1 MKLRTVFLFLF
12 VIGLMYPATNVV
24 AQAAPEKAEVTDP
37 FDPALYGWIPDS
49 NKIKDRRMQQHRDFL
64 EKKSPYPAK
73 PRHWTT
79 LSVAGG
85 LMFTSGDVKAR
96 PGWNVGLRYRWNL
109 GYIASMRV
117 DFRHGVSYGQ
127 NYEAKDLVGSLEENQ
142 LTRIHNQ
149 AYRRAGGQDL
159 EDMDALVDYADFG
172 YFLAYDNYKNEI
184 TDASLS
190 IMFHL
195 NNFKYHRSNTWFN
208 AYVFMGAGA
217 MLYKTS
223 VDALYEDEN
232 GVENTPYNYGEFLRE
247 GLVKGVLNEEL
258 LAVLSDRI
266 VQPGERGTV
275 RDALADLYGGKALKR
290 SYETP
295 AEGHKNEENLFGRV
309 FNPIFHVGAA
319 IDFLVGDK
327 GRVTIGLE
335 TKHTFTNDDLVDGQR
350 WTVQGALTR
359 DYDTYNQT
367 TLTVGV
373 NLGKKPEKSE
383 LPMWWENPNRGV
395 YTILQNQP
403 DVAKLIEEI
412 APTDT
417 DEDGVPDK
425 LDDEPDTPE
434 EAVVDSKGV
443 TKDSDADGCPDH
455 EDPEPYST
463 PLLPIVDCKNVYD
476 FANKECCDEQATVV
490 AMVPCR
496 EIELPSIHFDD
507 DKYYVKPE
515 FYAHLHEIAR
525 KMQDCPDLKVV
536 ANGHTDTR
544 DDIKYNEQLSWNRVN
559 TSIDYLVE
567 KYGISRDRFVVKY
580 TGEREPLTGDESAFE
595 KYQNRRVEFRF
606 AEDGEDGESN
616 PPAPHPGIKAGS
628 GK

>member
-1 MKLRTVFLFLF
+1 MRTIILFLF
-12 VIGLMYPATNVV
+12 TIGLIFPTANLV
-24 AQAAPEKAEVTDP
+24 AQDNEVDP
-37 FDPALYGWIPDS
+37 LDPSIYGWVPDS
-49 NKIKDRRMQQHRDFL
+49 NKIKNKRIQQHRDFVAKL
-64 EKKSPYPAK
+64 SPYPAK
-73 PRHWTT
+73 TRHWTT

-85 LMFTSGDVKAR
+85 LMFTSGDVKSR

-127 NYEAKDLVGSLEENQ
+127 NYEPKDLVGSLEENQ

-149 AYRRAGGQDL
+149 AYVRAGGQEL
-159 EDMDALVDYADFG
+159 EDLDALVNYADFG
-172 YFLAYDNYKNEI
+172 YYLAYDNYKNEI

-190 IMFHL
+190 VMFHL
-195 NNFKYHRSNTWFN
+195 NNFKYHRENTWFN
-208 AYVFMGAGA
+208 AYVFMGIGG

-223 VDALYEDEN
+223 VDALYEDDN
-232 GVENTPYNYGEFLRE
+232 GLESIPYNYVEFLNS
-247 GLVKGVLNEEL
+247 GLVKGELNEDL
-258 LAVLSDRI
+258 LKALEDGI
-266 VQPGERGTV
+266 VQPGERKIV
-275 RDALADLYGGKALKR
+275 REALADLYGGKALKR

-295 AEGHKNEENLFGRV
+295 AEGHKNEESLFGRV
-309 FNPIFHVGAA
+309 FNPTFHVGAA
-319 IDFLVGDK
+319 IDFLIGEK
-327 GRVTIGLE
+327 ERVTLGLE

-350 WTVQGALTR
+350 WTVQGDLTR
-359 DYDTYNQT
+359 DYDTYNQST
-367 TLTVGV
+367 ITVGI
-373 NLGKKPEKSE
+373 NIGKKPEKSNA
-383 LPMWWENPNRGV
+383 PMWWENPNRGV

-412 APTDT
+412 TPTDS
-417 DEDGVPDK
+417 DNDGVPDK
-425 LDDEPDTPE
+425 LDQEPDTPE
-434 EAVVDSKGV
+434 EALVDSKGN

-476 FANKECCDEQATVV
+476 FAEKECCDEQATVV
-490 AMVPCR
+490 TMVPCR

-536 ANGHTDTR
+536 ANGHTDTN

-559 TSIDYLVE
+559 SSIDYLVE

-580 TGEREPLTGDESAFE
+580 SGEREPLTGDESSFE

-606 AEDGEDGESN
+606 AEDGEEGDSN

-628 GK
+628 NK